1 MKPVSCKEDNSQRQ
15 QGKKGRD
22 QRWEQSRRQRAFTP
36 NFLLSRQSSPLIRES
51 QKTWKEPSPP
61 LQAIAVKGPL
71 LPGPSI
77 GHIISVLVPDS
88 SGNINTKKHL
98 VFLSHGMVTKC
109 YTIFLET
116 KTFSPSPNLQPS
128 EMETKKR
135 TEILLQLLSQG
146 KKTNR
151 CLFLSLISHAYFKL
165 FLQSGGPHPRCE
177 VSSIFHF
184 QVLACSILRPVLC
197 PPESLVAHHSLSFRP

>member
-1 MKPVSCKEDNSQRQ
+1 M
-15 QGKKGRD
+15 
-22 QRWEQSRRQRAFTP
+22 
-36 NFLLSRQSSPLIRES
+36 
-51 QKTWKEPSPP
+51 
-61 LQAIAVKGPL
+61 KGPL

-88 SGNINTKKHL
+88 SGDINTKKHL

-116 KTFSPSPNLQPS
+116 KTFSPSPNPQPS
-128 EMETKKR
+128 ETETKKR
-135 TEILLQLLSQG
+135 TEILPQLLSQG
-146 KKTNR
+146 KKMNR
-151 CLFLSLISHAYFKL
+151 CLLLSLISHAYFKL

-184 QVLACSILRPVLC
+184 QVLATHFYSQACFV
-197 PPESLVAHHSLSFRP
+197 PPESLVAHHSLSFRS